1 MYSELLIGHA
11 RSALKGALD
20 MNVDPARIAKWR
32 ERANHYGA
40 CSANAQ
46 EPGTKLAYLALAECA
61 DGLADRIMR
70 GEIGLKP
77 PIKGDPFK
85 AQSG

>member
-1 MYSELLIGHA
+1 
-11 RSALKGALD
+11 

-32 ERANHYGA
+32 ERANHYRA
-40 CSANAQ
+40 CSKNAR
-46 EPGTKLAYLALAECA
+46 EPGSKLAYLALAECA
-61 DGLADRIMR
+61 DGLADRMMR
-70 GEIGLKP
+70 GEIGLKR